1 MPVFQPPGTINAQT
15 HLPNEDL
22 TLELAD
28 FYKVFGDCSRLR
40 ILFTLLDNELYVNE
54 IAEILGMSQ
63 SAVSHQL
70 RILRQ
75 HKLVKV
81 KKEGKT
87 SIYSLGDD
95 HVYRIL
101 TQGLEHLS
109 H

>member
-1 MPVFQPPGTINAQT
+1 MPVFHPPDAEIQK
-15 HLPNEDL
+15 HLPGEKI

-28 FYKVFGDCSRLR
+28 FFKVFGDYSRLR
-40 ILFTLLDNELYVNE
+40 ILFALLDNELYVNE
-54 IAEILGMSQ
+54 LADILEMSQ

-75 HKLVKV
+75 SKLVKV
-81 KKEGKT
+81 RKDGKT
-87 SIYSLGDD
+87 SVYSLDD
-95 HVYRIL
+95 EHVYRIL